1 MNTKKKVGYKQ
12 NLSMLKNWKKQE
24 YLDFLTKVI
33 IISLQQGLRHLQAT
47 FTNFF
52 GGQTKYPN
60 FKKKPNGRSSGLRR
74 QHSSVKI
81 LKYI

>member
-33 IISLQQGLRHLQAT
+33 IIPLQQGLRHLQAT

-52 GGQTKYPN
+52 WGTD
-60 FKKKPNGRSSGLRR
+60 
-74 QHSSVKI
+74 
-81 LKYI
+81 